1 MLGLRC
7 WITTRYV
14 FRAPGEVARL
24 LRPIHLI
31 AILLPLLFG
40 CALAPGDSPRVGK
53 KPVVTP
59 DGLERVDHQQ
69 RGRLFVNPDHRI
81 SAVHRYVLTQVFVTY
96 KRDSPRF
103 SENEEKRMINYVEEG
118 VAASMEVNGAAMV
131 PEPGP
136 CVLSIGIGLVDVELS
151 EPSGT
156 GASTNQLG
164 MWGAVTMV
172 LDVRD
177 SRSGEPL
184 LRYGRRVSIP
194 GGVQF
199 HDSRP
204 QWPNVQLTLDSLLSS
219 QHQTLLEIVP
229 QSSEIDPACET
240 PEIKTIPEQQAR
252 VYSKLPP
259 ASSSSSERN

>member
-1 MLGLRC
+1 MSGLRC
-7 WITTRYV
+7 WITTGDGV
-14 FRAPGEVARL
+14 RASGEVTRL
-24 LRPIHLI
+24 LTPSHWIAI

-40 CALAPGDSPRVGK
+40 CALDPDASTRIGK
-53 KPVVTP
+53 KVVVTP
-59 DGLERVDHQQ
+59 DGLESIDHDQ

-81 SAVHRYVLTQVFVTY
+81 SAAHRYVLTQVFVTY

-103 SENEEKRMINYVEEG
+103 SEREEKRMIDYVKEG
-118 VAASMEVNGAAMV
+118 VAASMEINGAAMV
-131 PEPGP
+131 SEPGP
-136 CVLSIGIGLVDVELS
+136 CVLSIGIGLIDVALS

-164 MWGAVTMV
+164 IWGAVTMV

-184 LRYGRRVSIP
+184 LRYGRRVTIP

-204 QWPNVQLTLDSLLSS
+204 QWPNVQRTLDSLLTT
-219 QHQTLLEIVP
+219 QHRTLLEIVP

-240 PEIKTIPEQQAR
+240 PEIQTLPEQQVR
-252 VYSKLPP
+252 TDSGLRPDL
-259 ASSSSSERN
+259 S